1 MHLIKFH
8 CAVELVG
15 ESHMPDTDTTEC
27 NKLRLVSKAVFNIIS
42 TYKYRK
48 RQIIFTHKFH
58 RDTTVPPACISIL
71 RLMDHLFT
79 AKNIFNLSGIYPVF
93 QWAISSLMIHKS
105 YIFIQEIH
113 LLIEKHRSTD
123 KMMFILR
130 TNDLQKIISTD
141 QTLRKDHNIIIHK
154 KNMGR
159 FFLMIHRFQ
168 HTSCKS
174 AGSTY
179 IKVRMYHYVLCLN
192 LFCRKCTAIVY
203 HMDPQILC
211 KAVIT
216 RKDGLF
222 QKLNVRKDIVFFLK
236 CCCTEMQ

>member
-1 MHLIKFH
+1 
-8 CAVELVG
+8 
-15 ESHMPDTDTTEC
+15 
-27 NKLRLVSKAVFNIIS
+27 
-42 TYKYRK
+42 
-48 RQIIFTHKFH
+48 
-58 RDTTVPPACISIL
+58 
-71 RLMDHLFT
+71 
-79 AKNIFNLSGIYPVF
+79 
-93 QWAISSLMIHKS
+93 
-105 YIFIQEIH
+105 
-113 LLIEKHRSTD
+113 
-123 KMMFILR
+123 MFILR

-141 QTLRKDHNIIIHK
+141 QTLRKDHNIIIHR